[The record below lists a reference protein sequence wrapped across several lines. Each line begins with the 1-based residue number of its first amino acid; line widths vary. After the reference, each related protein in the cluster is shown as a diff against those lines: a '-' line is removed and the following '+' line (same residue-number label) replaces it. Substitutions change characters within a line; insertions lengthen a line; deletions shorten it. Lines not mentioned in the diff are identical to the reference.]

1 MNQTLRT
8 CRLRF
13 LFAFFF
19 LAVSA
24 LGALS
29 QTLAGDLTS
38 PDIWKPERV
47 PFSFKYGGKD
57 SAQLLTT
64 WQFTHE
70 TVAGKDGQVQR
81 YSYTDPATHLKVTA
95 EVRLYPDFPGVADW
109 VLRFRNDGA
118 SDTPII
124 EDILPLHWAISA
136 SPGDCFLRHA
146 QGSDASAEDFTP
158 LVERF
163 SPGESDHLE
172 NPVGQILQRA
182 DTLPFFNLQTGD
194 HGLIGAIGW
203 TGSWKADFDLFQ
215 RWKNHHPDQRNDA
228 RRIFGCIPARRFAR
242 RASC

>member
-57 SAQLLTT
+57 SAQLLAT
-64 WQFTHE
+64 WQITQE
-70 TVAGKDGQVQR
+70 TMAGKNGQIQR
-81 YSYTDPATHLKVTA
+81 YAYTDPATHLKVTF
-95 EVRLYPDFPGVADW
+95 EVRHYPDFPGVADW
-109 VLRFRNDGA
+109 VLWFRNDGA
-118 SDTPII
+118 SPTPII

-146 QGSDASAEDFTP
+146 QGSDAGAADFTP
-158 LVERF
+158 LEERF
-163 SPGESDHLE
+163 SPDEHDHLQSQGE
-172 NPVGQILQRA
+172 DPPAGRRCPSSICKAAIMDSSEPSAGQE
-182 DTLPFFNLQTGD
+182 TGRPTS
-194 HGLIGAIGW
+194 LIP
-203 TGSWKADFDLFQ
+203 TMEKPS
-215 RWKNHHPDQRNDA
+215 P
-228 RRIFGCIPARRFAR
+228 
-242 RASC
+242 